1 MGFGTLAGRGGDADG
16 ESSSRDVTVEE
27 EEVMLLTLKAFG
39 VTSPTEE
46 PEPAET
52 VADDPTA
59 PTVSLAISS
68 GPPSPSFS
76 TEKSSP
82 NILDGPLSDEASTI
96 GGDALDPSPGD
107 PPSKSLVPFLGLP
120 RLLADAPGDLEFRS
134 NMTLRPEG
142 ALP

>member
-52 VADDPTA
+52 VADPTA

-82 NILDGPLSDEASTI
+82 SILDGPLSDDASTI
-96 GGDALDPSPGD
+96 GGDALEPSPGD
-107 PPSKSLVPFLGLP
+107 PSSKSLVPFLGLP